1 MTTVKKTPP
10 AEEVKPALNIYQKLH
25 MAKQS
30 MGKVVKN
37 ATNPHLKRNY
47 ADINSIIDTVE
58 PILLDHG
65 LLLIQPII
73 DEKVCTIIVDVETGD
88 KIDCYLTLP
97 PITDAQKLGGAI
109 TYFRRYTLVSLL
121 SLQAADDDKVK
132 DIKEIVC
139 KYFGINLWMIESR
152 SRKREIV
159 EPRQIATTLVRE
171 FTRLSLK
178 GTGLR
183 FGGLDHSSIIHS
195 LSTVNDLII
204 TDKDYRKKFEYIK
217 MLVQA
222 KLGR

>member
-1 MTTVKKTPP
+1 MATVRKTP
-10 AEEVKPALNIYQKLH
+10 EVEQAKTTLNIYQKLH
-25 MAKQS
+25 LAKQS
-30 MGKVVKN
+30 MGKVIKN

-121 SLQAADDDKVK
+121 SLQAVDDDGHEASRAPKAK
-132 DIKEIVC
+132 PTLDAEKFSKALKAIQEGRYSIDELKATYLLTKEQEAQ
-139 KYFGINLWMIESR
+139 L
-152 SRKREIV
+152 
-159 EPRQIATTLVRE
+159 
-171 FTRLSLK
+171 
-178 GTGLR
+178 
-183 FGGLDHSSIIHS
+183 
-195 LSTVNDLII
+195 
-204 TDKDYRKKFEYIK
+204 
-217 MLVQA
+217 
-222 KLGR
+222 